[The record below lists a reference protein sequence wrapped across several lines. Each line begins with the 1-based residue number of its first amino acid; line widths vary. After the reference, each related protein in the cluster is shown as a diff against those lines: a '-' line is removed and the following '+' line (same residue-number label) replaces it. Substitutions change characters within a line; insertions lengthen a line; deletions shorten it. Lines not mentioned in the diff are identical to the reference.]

1 MNLIK
6 NVFTKCKVFF
16 QNPITKSSLEN
27 YSPHIFFSTY
37 FGLSF
42 CLNYSCYKYLINSGT
57 YVYTYQRT
65 VIL

>member
-6 NVFTKCKVFF
+6 NVLTKCKVFIK
-16 QNPITKSSLEN
+16 NPIIKSSLEN
-27 YSPHIFFSTY
+27 YFPHIFFTTY